1 MPLVKK
7 EEKEPVVLVG
17 FNMRKNL
24 REEVKDYC
32 EWAEVKD
39 GKFYITAI
47 EFLLKKDR
55 EWQKIRDKNKYK
67 SWTDYLT
74 EVFTR
79 FGIIRI

>member
-7 EEKEPVVLVG
+7 EEKKPVVLVG

-47 EFLLKKDR
+47 EFVFRNLKVASGILVNR
-55 EWQKIRDKNKYK
+55 QKCY
-67 SWTDYLT
+67 
-74 EVFTR
+74 
-79 FGIIRI
+79 